1 MIKNIIF
8 DLGNVLISF
17 RPSEYFDKQNYP
29 ENIKARILS
38 DIFESKEWAML
49 DKGELSTS
57 EVIDAIALKSSLKK
71 EEIAYIFNRRT
82 DLMYPLDQN
91 VRLLPELKKQGF
103 RLYFLSNFPADIFEE
118 IRSGYYFFRYFDG
131 GIISGEAKFSKPDSR
146 IYEILLEK
154 YSLIPEESLF
164 IDDLERN
171 VKAAESVGMKGLVT
185 YGSQEISKEI
195 KKALDLFSGQ

>member
-49 DKGELSTS
+49 DKGEMSTS

-71 EEIAYIFNRRT
+71 EEIAHIFNRRT

-146 IYEILLEK
+146 IYEILLEN

-164 IDDLERN
+164 IDDLEKN

-195 KKALDLFSGQ
+195 KKALDFFSGQ